1 MPTLQ
6 ILVVSSTNLK
16 KKLAKTTV
24 LVDNNN
30 KENKDSY
37 SSFSSGWPR
46 SHSSQDIHFLVTQFS
61 IFLSLSLFLPSQI
74 FQIPFPG
81 GSSFLYMVVGIAFK
95 PSTWMVVDSS
105 LDTSPNTTLLVV
117 VEQDAKRGDIVQGSF
132 CL

>member
-1 MPTLQ
+1 MPTFQ

-24 LVDNNN
+24 LVENNS

-37 SSFSSGWPR
+37 SSFSSGWLR
-46 SHSSQDIHFLVTQFS
+46 SHSSQDIYFLVTQFS

-74 FQIPFPG
+74 FLIPFPG
-81 GSSFLYMVVGIAFK
+81 GSSFLYMAVGIAFK

-105 LDTSPNTTLLVV
+105 LDTCPNTTLLVV
-117 VEQDAKRGDIVQGSF
+117 VEQDAKRGGIVQGSF
-132 CL
+132 CH